1 MYKNLLQTPPPTKPP
16 NWTRSRIRQQH
27 LIALGVPVNLDEM
40 LPRANGKPLPPLE
53 IYTRPAS
60 APPGN
65 RKHDGS
71 SSRDATPKPGEQGI
85 FAQFGSKPELDSA
98 KINKLLQLNS
108 GTLNQCS
115 CKTNCHIVKE
125 QMAMQPFVNV
135 ERYLSEIKA
144 QTAITSRHL
153 TYLLQSRDALQ
164 QDSETYNGLIAEMVG
179 QAQSLRSGK
188 PRTASIRRG
197 NSGGG

>member
-1 MYKNLLQTPPPTKPP
+1 
-16 NWTRSRIRQQH
+16 
-27 LIALGVPVNLDEM
+27 VNLDEL

-65 RKHDGS
+65 RNTHS
-71 SSRDATPKPGEQGI
+71 SSTMDATRPGEGL
-85 FAQFGSKPELDSA
+85 FAQFGPKPELDTVR
-98 KINKLLQLNS
+98 INKLLQLNS
-108 GTLNQCS
+108 GTLNQC
-115 CKTNCHIVKE
+115 CCGINGHTVKE
-125 QMAMQPFVNV
+125 QLAMQPLANV

-144 QTAITSRHL
+144 QTTMASRLL

-197 NSGGG
+197 NSGGFECFNVLSIF